1 MSNAPAVFCVFAMA
15 LQTYP
20 SCTTHVRSYLLLCCA
35 WCQIPPCLS
44 TVERARPIIYVPIY
58 LSAYIYTSQ
67 VLLVGGL
74 FPLFLPERKL
84 FGAGMAAAAQLAIK
98 QINNKTDGVF
108 DNLLPHHEV
117 RVCCRWSFV
126 VDDTSCFAN
135 RDSGIMG
142 SKQRR
147 FSLCIHFGRPRTD
160 EAPGKEHRA
169 DSNSSH

>member
-35 WCQIPPCLS
+35 WCQIPPCLLYMS
-44 TVERARPIIYVPIY
+44 QYI
-58 LSAYIYTSQ
+58 SAYIYTSQ

-74 FPLFLPERKL
+74 FPLFLPSRRL
-84 FGAGMAAAAQLAIK
+84 FAAGMAAAAQLAIK

-117 RVCCRWSFV
+117 RVCCRWGFV

-135 RDSGIMG
+135 SDSGIMG

-160 EAPGKEHRA
+160 
-169 DSNSSH
+169 